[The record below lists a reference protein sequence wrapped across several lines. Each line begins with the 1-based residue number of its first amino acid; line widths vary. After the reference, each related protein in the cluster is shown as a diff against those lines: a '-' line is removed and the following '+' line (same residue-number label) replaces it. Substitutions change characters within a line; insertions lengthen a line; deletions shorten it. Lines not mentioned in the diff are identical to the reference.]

1 MGVVSN
7 IVESVGD
14 VVGGAVEAVGDLGSA
29 IDDAVNDVVPGGWL
43 TVGAAAGL
51 GALGGLEGLGAGTLD
66 AAATD
71 AALEAASQEALAGW
85 GAGGLTDAAALE
97 AATGVADAV
106 GAAEVASPWGLNAS
120 LPTSTAAEFGTF
132 NPATI
137 AAPGIDTSSLM
148 GMEYLGGAGSL
159 PVGTAG
165 LTAEQIASA
174 KALGAVGTNAA
185 SGLGYLGGAE
195 SLPAGTAGITGV
207 TSGSLLDSLYKT
219 LNDNPNLANQIGK
232 AVSGLGG
239 GTGGVSGT
247 GTGTGSGAGLAA
259 LVRGNQSPF
268 SFGTQTPVQSTTTN
282 VQPTYLG
289 QLANLLKG

>member
-51 GALGGLEGLGAGTLD
+51 GALGSLGELGA
-66 AAATD
+66 AAAET
-71 AALEAASQEALAGW
+71 AAAEGATGLASLPSSVLPASEAFATGSELAAAAE
-85 GAGGLTDAAALE
+85 GAG
-97 AATGVADAV
+97 AV
-106 GAAEVASPWGLNAS
+106 SPWGLNAS

-247 GTGTGSGAGLAA
+247 GTGSGAGLAA
-259 LVRGNQSPF
+259 IVRGNQSPF

>member
-14 VVGGAVEAVGDLGSA
+14 VVGGAIEAVGELGSA

-51 GALGGLEGLGAGTLD
+51 GALGGLGELGAAGTLD

-71 AALEAASQEALAGW
+71 AALEAASQEAMAGW

-97 AATGVADAV
+97 AATGVADAT
-106 GAAEVASPWGLNAS
+106 GTTSPWGLNAS
-120 LPTSTAAEFGTF
+120 LPSSTAAEFGTF

-219 LNDNPNLANQIGK
+219 LNDNPALANQIGK

-247 GTGTGSGAGLAA
+247 GTGSGAGLAA
-259 LVRGNQSPF
+259 IVRGNQSPF

-289 QLANLLKG
+289 QLATLLKG

>member
-51 GALGGLEGLGAGTLD
+51 GALGGLGELG

-71 AALEAASQEALAGW
+71 IAAETGLASLPESVLPASEAFATGSELAAAE
-85 GAGGLTDAAALE
+85 GAGA
-97 AATGVADAV
+97 
-106 GAAEVASPWGLNAS
+106 ASPWGLNAA
-120 LPTSTAAEFGTF
+120 LPSSTAAEFGTF

-137 AAPGIDTSSLM
+137 AAPGIDTGSLM
-148 GMEYLGGAGSL
+148 GMEYLGGVGSL

-165 LTAEQIASA
+165 LTAEQIANA
-174 KALGAVGTNAA
+174 AALGQVGTNAA

-207 TSGSLLDSLYKT
+207 TSGSLLDSLYNT
-219 LNDNPNLANQIGK
+219 LNNNPALANQIGK

-239 GTGGVSGT
+239 GSGGVNGT
-247 GTGTGSGAGLAA
+247 PTSSNAGLAA
-259 LVRGNQSPF
+259 IVRGNQSPF
-268 SFGTQTPVQSTTTN
+268 SFGTQTPVQSTTTT